1 MGKIKRPS
9 IFKHKDGTMLTK
21 EEEEAAELRFALSE
35 VINEIQD
42 SQVEISEAELEQRIR
57 EIFKAYNTPFPY
69 DIPPAVSDALRRK
82 AEHLNQIANNTP
94 HTCTQC
100 GAPLKDGK
108 CEYCGTIYN

>member
-9 IFKHKDGTMLTK
+9 IFRHKDGKMLNK
-21 EEEEAAELRFALSE
+21 EEEEAAELRFALLE
-35 VINEIQD
+35 VIDEIEA
-42 SQVEISEAELEQRIR
+42 SGVEIDETEVAERIAEIYRRFDEEVPSAVAEAICKNFERINK
-57 EIFKAYNTPFPY
+57 EI
-69 DIPPAVSDALRRK
+69 
-82 AEHLNQIANNTP
+82 NNTP